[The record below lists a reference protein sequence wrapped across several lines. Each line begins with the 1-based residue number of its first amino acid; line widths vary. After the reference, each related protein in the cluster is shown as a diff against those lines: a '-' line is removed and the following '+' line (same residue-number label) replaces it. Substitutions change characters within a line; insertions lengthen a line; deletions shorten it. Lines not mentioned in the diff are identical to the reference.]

1 MKTAAKEAIAA
12 GNIPA
17 GFVDITTIPVEA
29 EVACRAASKLELVG
43 PNGIFTDLKMEQ
55 RFVPFLGMEV
65 ELLVYILT
73 LNTPHRIDVGVP
85 IKGCNQD
92 GVVFVAAT
100 SKNILAVAPP
110 QFSINGI
117 KDKKTVLTLSF
128 TRKDLKQAAT
138 LGFRVKFEENV
149 GTDRTKTNPKR
160 KAAALSF
167 NPTPRL

>member
-1 MKTAAKEAIAA
+1 MKTAAKEAISVA
-12 GNIPA
+12 NPTKL
-17 GFVDITTIPVEA
+17 VDITTIPIEA
-29 EVACRAASKLELVG
+29 EVPCRAASKLELVG
-43 PNGIFTDLKMEQ
+43 PSGIFTELKMEQ
-55 RFVPFLGMEV
+55 RFVIFLGIEV

-73 LNTPHRIDVGVP
+73 LNPVHQIRIGVP

-100 SKNILAVAPP
+100 GKNILAVADPVYTP
-110 QFSINGI
+110 SPS
-117 KDKKTVLTLSF
+117 TVAQVTLFF
-128 TRKDLKQAAT
+128 TRKDLKKAAT

-149 GTDRTKTNPKR
+149 GNTTQINPKR